1 MQQLTC
7 VIIGGGYAG
16 IHAVKAIQKR
26 YKENA
31 GSRTVRFIVIDKH
44 DYHLRK
50 VLLFKPTVSDEN
62 ITIPLAKL
70 LPTEVEFLQATVT
83 KITPEEKVIRC
94 LDADGNEN
102 FISYD
107 YLILA
112 LGSVVRQPEPEQGG
126 IPLVNLEAA
135 RAIHKVWHSN
145 LQKAVTESDERERQR
160 LMTIAVA
167 GAGISGIETSAELA
181 HAVREVAAAKG
192 LDLDMV
198 NIVLINAN
206 DRLLP
211 EAPPKV
217 AEKLESHLAEQGVG
231 TMHGRKV
238 LQEKDGLLT
247 LSSGETMSVG
257 LCIWTLGLLPNPVL
271 RSLGIPLTPDG
282 HVLVDESYRV
292 QGAEGVYSIGD
303 CAAIVD
309 PISGR
314 VDGKTCKEAIAQ
326 ADRLGKILLADVL
339 GRPAPKH
346 KAFMDFFCVNLG
358 PQQALVW
365 TQQWGIDFTITG
377 KLAAKIRKLTWNT
390 ASFL

>member
-16 IHAVKAIQKR
+16 IHAVKAIQTR

-31 GSRTVRFIVIDKH
+31 CSRTVRFIVIDKH

-62 ITIPLAKL
+62 ITIPLANL

-94 LDADGNEN
+94 LDADGNES

-135 RAIHKVWHSN
+135 RAIHEVWHSN

-160 LMTIAVA
+160 LMTIAVV

-206 DRLLP
+206 ERLFP
-211 EAPPKV
+211 ETPEKV

-231 TMHGRKV
+231 TIHGRKV

-346 KAFMDFFCVNLG
+346 KAFMDFFCINLG

>member
-26 YKENA
+26 CKENA
-31 GSRTVRFIVIDKH
+31 GSRTLRLILIDKH
-44 DYHLRK
+44 DYHFRK
-50 VLLFKPTVSDEN
+50 VLLFKPAVSDEN
-62 ITIPLAKL
+62 ITIPLANL
-70 LPTEVEFLQATVT
+70 LPTVEFLQATVT
-83 KITPEEKVIRC
+83 KIETELKVIRC
-94 LDADGNEN
+94 LDGNGNEN
-102 FISYD
+102 AIPYD

-126 IPLVNLEAA
+126 IPLANLEAA
-135 RAIHKVWHSN
+135 RAIHEVWHSN
-145 LQKAVTESDERERQR
+145 LQKAVTESDEREQQR

-192 LDLDMV
+192 LEPNMV
-198 NIVLINAN
+198 NILLINAN
-206 DRLLP
+206 DRLFP
-211 EAPPKV
+211 ETPEKV
-217 AEKLESHLAEQGVG
+217 GEKLESHLAEQGVG
-231 TMHGRKV
+231 TIHGRKV

-271 RSLGIPLTPDG
+271 RSLGIPLTSDG

-292 QGAEGVYSIGD
+292 QGAEGLYSIGD

-326 ADRLGKILLADVL
+326 ADRLGKILSADVL

-365 TQQWGIDFTITG
+365 TQQWGINFTITG